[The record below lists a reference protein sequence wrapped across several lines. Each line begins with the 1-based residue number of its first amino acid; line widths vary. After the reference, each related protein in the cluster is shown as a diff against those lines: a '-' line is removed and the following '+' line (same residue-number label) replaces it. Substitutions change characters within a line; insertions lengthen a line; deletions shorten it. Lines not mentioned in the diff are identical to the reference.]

1 MKYLM
6 VTKKD
11 PVRIF
16 TLKQKI
22 SNIILSGFVKGPAY
36 FFLLLITGF
45 VLFAITESLYAFL
58 IAIPLVIIIHIYRAN
73 KEINNYEKAFN
84 EHIQAALN
92 SQDKVDYYDA
102 GVHDAISLNVAEKQ
116 FCLVFFVS
124 FKKPPRTIKLSFN
137 KIKSFTA
144 VTPDYTTT
152 NANGYINTVDNMRS
166 VGQAVLSTGLYIE
179 YDELDVM
186 RYFLQMPYAHAERW
200 VRVFEKLND
209 GTLEQKPN
217 PTCLADIHNTQ

>member
-1 MKYLM
+1 M
-6 VTKKD
+6 VTKKAQ
-11 PVRIF
+11 VRIF

-22 SNIILSGFVKGPAY
+22 FNIMLSGIIKVPGY
-36 FFLLLITGF
+36 LFLFLIIGF
-45 VLFAITESLYAFL
+45 VLFAITGALESF
-58 IAIPLVIIIHIYRAN
+58 IIVVPGAILTHIYRAN
-73 KEINNYEKAFN
+73 KNFNNYEKAYN

-102 GVHDAISLNVAEKQ
+102 GIHDAISLNVAEKQ
-116 FCLVFFVS
+116 FYVILFVS
-124 FKKPPRTIKLSFN
+124 FKKPPRTINLSFN
-137 KIKSFTA
+137 KIKGFTA
-144 VTPDYTTT
+144 VAPGYTTT
-152 NANGYINTVDNMRS
+152 SANGYANTVENMRN
-166 VGQAVLSTGLYIE
+166 VGQAILSTGLYIE
-179 YDELDVM
+179 YDELEVM